1 MKYIAII
8 ILVFIST
15 SCFAMDKKLSE
26 GIKTYNETSA
36 IVDKSREEYHK
47 ASVFYDK
54 AFDDVGLGQQASDD
68 EKIIARSRL
77 NVAKEKAET
86 AYQNLL
92 AHEAM
97 LAKLQPIKDE
107 YDRQIDKQKAFNN
120 KVADI
125 LTPIIIIFVI
135 ILAVFGIGKM
145 QQFTKRYYDR
155 LLKEGKITQVEYE
168 LMLRRSSEPTGN
180 NDTNP
185 ATGLRMFG
193 CVDSAGNPRG
203 CSSDDYYRR
212 RYDHN

>member
-1 MKYIAII
+1 MKYIVII
-8 ILVFIST
+8 IAVFISI
-15 SCFAMDKKLSE
+15 SCFAMDKKLTE
-26 GIKTYNETSA
+26 DIKKYNEMFR
-36 IVDKSREEYHK
+36 IVDNVKEEYYKTASFYHK
-47 ASVFYDK
+47 L
-54 AFDDVGLGQQASDD
+54 FDDIYFNHSISNSEKKISHDKLD
-68 EKIIARSRL
+68 EAQVKT
-77 NVAKEKAET
+77 KA
-86 AYQNLL
+86 AYQELL

-120 KVADI
+120 KITDI
-125 LTPIIIIFVI
+125 LTPIIIICVI
-135 ILAVFGIGKM
+135 ILMIFGIGKL
-145 QQFTKRYYDR
+145 QQFTKRYYAR
-155 LLKEGKITQVEYE
+155 LLAEGKITQTEYE

-185 ATGLRMFG
+185 ATGLSMFG